1 MGPPPAGDGC
11 GPCPCS
17 GFLRLPR
24 PVGTDGRRVYVMPPF
39 LRGTPAVGPDGRSL
53 PAVRGGQRGAG
64 CDRRS
69 ASCRARQPSASTLPR
84 RARWRLAAPRKRKR
98 PARSLGRGVRRLH
111 EPRPEQGERA
121 GAHSGWQT
129 RMTAGSFCAEEG
141 PRDAIIWIRLAAK
154 RVTSGQPRPETTK
167 RIHTLWH
174 VSS

>member
-24 PVGTDGRRVYVMPPF
+24 HVGTDGRRVYAMPPF

-69 ASCRARQPSASTLPR
+69 ASCRAHQPSASTLPR

-98 PARSLGRGVRRLH
+98 P
-111 EPRPEQGERA
+111 ERA

-129 RMTAGSFCAEEG
+129 RVAAGPFCAEEG

-154 RVTSGQPRPETTK
+154 RATSRQPRPETTK

>member
-24 PVGTDGRRVYVMPPF
+24 PVGTDGRRVYAMPPF

-64 CDRRS
+64 CDLRS
-69 ASCRARQPSASTLPR
+69 ASCRARQPSGVHSSQTCSMASCSSKKKE
-84 RARWRLAAPRKRKR
+84 AP
-98 PARSLGRGVRRLH
+98 ASSLGRGVRRLH

-129 RMTAGSFCAEEG
+129 RVAAGPFCAEKG

-154 RVTSGQPRPETTK
+154 RVTSG
-167 RIHTLWH
+167 
-174 VSS
+174 